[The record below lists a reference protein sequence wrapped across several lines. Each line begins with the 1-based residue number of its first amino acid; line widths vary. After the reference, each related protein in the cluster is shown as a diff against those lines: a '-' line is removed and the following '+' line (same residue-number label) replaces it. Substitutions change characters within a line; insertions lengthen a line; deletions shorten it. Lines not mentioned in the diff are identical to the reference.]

1 MIIFLR
7 SFLWSL
13 AAALAVGLVVSFLDA
28 PAVLAQGE
36 EEFEFETGEG
46 TEIQDDPHLYWKC
59 WRTETPTDE
68 GFTNRNISISDLF
81 GSVFATPY
89 LPSLSDGR
97 VDERGLK
104 LMEIGDE
111 KWKRSRGDLIDAR
124 FYRSSGLN
132 EFKSADSPTDANLM
146 TSDDQKAFFKA
157 SGVALLPDWNPF
169 LNEADA
175 RIQDIDIEWSTGSGN
190 TGEAHSDDV
199 DRLQQE
205 QGASATVSEQEI
217 GRAVAYRGNA
227 EPVAGKLSEYAPSNE
242 DPTLAGQNALGARVQ
257 YGTKSDQVI
266 DISGTMQTGGD
277 DGVVSSVVT
286 IASVSRD
293 VTNNVSITD
302 RNDPTNPEVFT
313 TSVTQAE
320 DIPRLVI
327 FSGTGWLDDNDL
339 DGHSPADIIAL
350 PSAPHPSGFR
360 FAKPA
365 GVPPQLPWARSCFF
379 TMHETGPWDTD
390 FPYRE
395 YRFLCWMVRSTSV
408 QSPIVPQPVQSMV
421 VPVSALGGEVM
432 PPVKLEELFPS
443 GDIEPLDLGGGKLQL
458 KDVPLWMESG
468 LAETSDALYYES
480 ASKRRGTLAPP
491 EIGDAPD
498 DEIVVSINL
507 KDDFR
512 FDRLTRYTFTD
523 DSGEESS
530 NWHLFGDERVGRRV
544 IPVGDT
550 AYYGGYKQSY
560 MLPPFWGGED
570 DKILPWMYDHEE
582 PLINHFGMESLV
594 LWPVNLQDMNYYLMV
609 VPGFTKEHAGDRG
622 HVLNLAYAGSPGV
635 HKALNYFLKGFLI
648 FGAYQSIFDNYE
660 GKVGDAVPV
669 PTEVQGTSGRTAIGF
684 NNQFS
689 IASMH
694 LNPFTPGKL
703 YYPFYDVDSYVHGN
717 YPDGFNTDSGTDLL
731 FETEDLLK
739 AGVVSPDDA
748 GEGANQYGSNSRF
761 QWVIK
766 EGAPVLGL
774 EEGNA
779 ESVYR
784 QLGLDP
790 DYVSEVEGDP
800 FAATENGSPAWP
812 NSYISPDETHV
823 MILTFYEGRLG
834 SRWKFVPSVFA
845 DVQFGQTL
853 YEGANNAV
861 DGAVSGYVSGL
872 RGAMSFVGYDT
883 SKLKDTP
890 NIIPDSGA
898 VPTFQYRRV
907 ICRVV
912 IPPEGV
918 VTPAT
923 GWTAVTDAVQA
934 AKDYIIS
941 EVLRV
946 VGILIAFFEALPGKV
961 MAGVTSV
968 AAESIC
974 HGGDLVS
981 RVGGGENDIG
991 TGKDPDTGVDIEIN
1005 EHEHTDRMSEARC
1018 DDARENG
1025 LQNISGDCSMVGA
1038 AVDDP
1043 SCYPVPTID
1052 FLSHSS
1058 GLRYRLGWDS
1068 SPQIHYDDIW
1078 YYSYPGTDEPGP
1090 DEAYRDRFS
1099 LKAGVTSDSG
1109 VPNLTFTFPYSLTG
1123 SGLSGTVLNQD
1134 THSAAF
1140 GRPLDVG
1147 AAFDIAG
1154 GVDFDGYVLYVRPDS
1169 RIFRYVNCTEWI
1181 ARDPDDNGC
1190 EPAGV
1195 PRRNHLP
1202 APPSVLA
1209 QQEEFRFILPRY
1221 YLRYAS
1227 TEDVFIGAVRKFEFG
1242 GVPLQKGTVDC
1253 KSRSIELLKG
1263 PAEQYGCGPAG
1274 SYDALRSYDF
1284 GANKVHF
1291 IGESDWERLGFF
1303 LDYVW
1308 YLGSDS
1314 EYSFAISSYR
1324 GVPDSGDDWQESPL
1338 SSWVNVKGG
1347 PGVACLGN
1355 HTYWAT
1361 MWDTSYFDGTN
1372 PENITVFGS
1381 TAEFELAV
1389 KRSAHFNC
1397 AEHLA
1402 PSGELV
1408 AYGEGTPF
1416 YRVKRSNYV
1425 EASALAEAVFC
1436 LGNPGHPRC
1445 GVTRL
1450 GPGAEE
1456 KSIRGVIAGQSVPDL
1471 GGVYNSGYLIGSS
1484 VCSGIWSGTPSG
1496 MTWDSPVVQTI
1507 WSLAWVLAMVLL
1519 FVLLLWDGLSLTYA
1533 GWASEG
1539 RGGVT
1544 ISSMIPR
1551 FALALVLA
1559 SASLF
1564 ICRIILTLS
1573 GDMVCFFIHSTG
1585 MTFWNVVGGFI
1596 LAIFLGVA
1604 DVLMPVMLI
1613 GMGLFALSA
1622 IFGPAALLG
1631 VVVMAGYLLVM
1642 LAALLFVLYYT
1653 LKVFATMIVRIVLL
1667 MVLIGLGPIAFAM
1680 YASPATEHWTKR
1692 WIGML
1697 LGTTFQQL
1705 AVLITL
1711 FIGASL
1717 VDSARYDL
1725 SLWMQYWQVM
1735 FHVLAGMMVLFV
1747 ASRIP
1752 DLVNPQSRGL
1762 FSGFT
1767 QALAMS
1773 GAAAAMIGGGIAGAA
1788 AGGAGSSSVGRMA
1801 SSLRSFAGRIGRGGT
1816 DPSDGAGGAGADA
1829 LKQAG
1834 NEDNSAPNPIS
1845 GSALS
1850 GSNDLGVSGTPTTP
1864 TSGGT
1869 PTMPTAGGASEGDSG
1884 GAAGGGGGGA
1894 AGGAGFLGSMGRG
1907 FMAGASRGTLFGRAM
1922 RDMQSGNFF
1931 VNDPSTTY
1939 QGTSQAQ
1946 LQGFRE
1952 YTGGVPFG
1960 QTADSRERFE
1970 RAMERRGRPSGGRG
1984 GHYQPDRSTRSDA
1997 QPENDIPNENWAG
2010 DGDGDGDG
2018 DN

>member
-1 MIIFLR
+1 MAIFLR

-13 AAALAVGLVVSFLDA
+13 AAVLAVGLAVSFLDA

-59 WRTETPTDE
+59 WRTDTPAGE
-68 GFTNRNISISDLF
+68 GFTNESVSVVDLF
-81 GSVFATPY
+81 ASVFATPY
-89 LPSLSDGR
+89 LPSLSADR
-97 VDERGLK
+97 VDERGLH
-104 LMEIGDE
+104 LMHIGPE
-111 KWKRSRGDLIDAR
+111 KWKRSRADLIDAR
-124 FYRSSGLN
+124 FYRRSGLN
-132 EFKSADSPTDANLM
+132 GFPSRGGAKSPGDKRFLEP
-146 TSDDQKAFFKA
+146 DDQTRFFEG
-157 SGVALLPDWNPF
+157 SSVTGLPDWNPF

-175 RIQDIDIEWSTGSGN
+175 RIQDIDIEWSTGSGK

-227 EPVAGKLSEYAPSNE
+227 DPVAGKLSEYAPSNE

-266 DISGTMQTGGD
+266 DISGTMQTGGN
-277 DGVVSSVVT
+277 DGSVSSVVT
-286 IASVSRD
+286 ISSVSRD

-327 FSGTGWLDDNDL
+327 FSGTGWLDDSDP
-339 DGHSPADIIAL
+339 DGHSPADIVAL
-350 PSAPHPSGFR
+350 TTEAPRPSGFR

-365 GVPPQLPWARSCFF
+365 GSPPQLPWARSCFF
-379 TMHETGPWDTD
+379 TQHEYGPDPWGTD

-421 VPVSALGGEVM
+421 VPTNALGGSLM
-432 PPVKLEELFPS
+432 PPAKLLELFPS
-443 GDIEPLDLGGGKLQL
+443 GQIEPLVLSGGKVQL
-458 KDVPLWMESG
+458 SDVPLWMESD
-468 LAETSDALYYES
+468 LADTSDALYYES

-507 KDDFR
+507 KDQFR
-512 FDRLTRYTFTD
+512 KDPSSPYTFTD

-544 IPVGDT
+544 ILNGLDNVYL
-550 AYYGGYKQSY
+550 AGYKQSY
-560 MLPPFWGGED
+560 MLPPFWGGEN
-570 DKILPWMYDHEE
+570 DKILPWMYDHEA
-582 PLINHFGMESLV
+582 PLISHFGMESLV
-594 LWPVNLQDMNYYLMV
+594 LWPVSLRDMNYYLMV

-635 HKALNYFLKGFLI
+635 HSGLNYFLKGFFI
-648 FGAYQSIFDNYE
+648 FGAYQAIFDAYD
-660 GKVGDAVPV
+660 GKVGDAVAVPV
-669 PTEVQGTSGRTAIGF
+669 EVKGTSGRTAIGF
-684 NNQFS
+684 SNQFS

-703 YYPFYDVDSYVHGN
+703 YYPFYDVDSYVHGA
-717 YPDGFNTDSGTDLL
+717 YPVGFNSGTDLL

-739 AGVVSPDDA
+739 AGVVSPDD
-748 GEGANQYGSNSRF
+748 GGVGVDQYGSNSRF
-761 QWVIK
+761 QWVIE
-766 EGAPVLGL
+766 EGQPVLGL

-790 DYVSEVEGDP
+790 EYVSEVKGDP
-800 FAATENGSPAWP
+800 FVVAGNGNPAWP

-823 MILTFYEGRLG
+823 MILTFYEGRIAE
-834 SRWKFVPSVFA
+834 RWKFVPGAFA
-845 DVQFGQTL
+845 DVPFGQAF
-853 YEGANNAV
+853 YKGANQAV
-861 DGAVSGYVSGL
+861 DGTVDTLGAGL
-872 RGAMSFVGYDT
+872 RGAFNLVGLDAVEM
-883 SKLKDTP
+883 K
-890 NIIPDSGA
+890 NIPDIVPDSGA

-923 GWTAVTDAVQA
+923 GWTAVTDAVQI
-934 AKDYIIS
+934 AKDFI
-941 EVLRV
+941 VN
-946 VGILIAFFEALPGKV
+946 GILNAIGKLIAWFEGLPGQV
-961 MAGVTSV
+961 MGGVTSV

-991 TGKDPDTGVDIEIN
+991 TGVDPDTDVDLEIN
-1005 EHEHTDRMSEARC
+1005 ENEHTDRMSQARC

-1025 LQNISGDCSMVGA
+1025 LQGMSGDCSAVGA

-1043 SCYPVPTID
+1043 ACYPVPKVD
-1052 FLSHSS
+1052 FIS
-1058 GLRYRLGWDS
+1058 GTPGLKYHLGWIPRMS
-1068 SPQIHYDDIW
+1068 WHYDNVW
-1078 YYSYPGTDEPGP
+1078 YYSYPGTDEPSG

-1099 LKAGVTSDSG
+1099 LQAGITADRG
-1109 VPNLTFTFPYSLTG
+1109 VPSLTFNFPYSLAG
-1123 SGLSGTVLNQD
+1123 SGLPGYALNED
-1134 THSAAF
+1134 THVF
-1140 GRPLDVG
+1140 GRPLDV
-1147 AAFDIAG
+1147 ASALDIAG
-1154 GVDFDGYVLYVRPDS
+1154 SVDFDGYVLYVRPDS
-1169 RIFRYVNCTEWI
+1169 RIFRYVNCTEWTG
-1181 ARDPDDNGC
+1181 RGNSCDPPGF
-1190 EPAGV
+1190 
-1195 PRRNHLP
+1195 PRFGTLP
-1202 APPSVLA
+1202 APPVALA

-1221 YLRYAS
+1221 YLRYQN
-1227 TEDVFIGAVRKFEFG
+1227 TEDVFIGAVKKFTFGNVPFQQRTVTCEAKSVKLLTGHGLDDDYPCGPLGLDPYDANRAYEFG
-1242 GVPLQKGTVDC
+1242 AD
-1253 KSRSIELLKG
+1253 
-1263 PAEQYGCGPAG
+1263 
-1274 SYDALRSYDF
+1274 
-1284 GANKVHF
+1284 KVHF
-1291 IGESDWERLGFF
+1291 IGESDWERLSFF

-1314 EYSFAISSYR
+1314 EYSFAISAYR

-1338 SSWVNVKGG
+1338 SSWVNVRGG
-1347 PGVACLGN
+1347 PGVVCLTH

-1361 MWDTSYFDGTN
+1361 MLPTSDYDGTN
-1372 PENITVFGS
+1372 PDDVNVFGS
-1381 TAEFELAV
+1381 DAHYGLAV
-1389 KRSAHFNC
+1389 ERSDRFDC
-1397 AEHLA
+1397 AEHLS

-1408 AYGEGTPF
+1408 AYGKGTEF
-1416 YRVKRSNYV
+1416 YKAEKDQFRT
-1425 EASALAEAVFC
+1425 EADSADVHYCNA
-1436 LGNPGHPRC
+1436 HPSHWRC
-1445 GVTRL
+1445 GTLRL
-1450 GPGAEE
+1450 RPGAED
-1456 KSIRGVIAGQSVPDL
+1456 KSVRGVIAGQSVPDL
-1471 GGVYNSGYLIGSS
+1471 GGVYNSGYLIGST

-1533 GWASEG
+1533 GWASDG

-1573 GDMVCFFIHSTG
+1573 GDMVCFFIHATG

-1596 LAIFLGVA
+1596 LGIFFGVA
-1604 DVLMPVMLI
+1604 DVLMPVMLV
-1613 GMGLFALSA
+1613 GMGLFALGA
-1622 IFGPAALLG
+1622 IFGPAAFLG
-1631 VVVMAGYLLVM
+1631 VIVLAGYLFVM
-1642 LAALLFVLYYT
+1642 LTALLFVLYYT

-1717 VDSARYDL
+1717 VSSARYDL
-1725 SLWMQYWQVM
+1725 SLWMEYWQVM

-1773 GAAAAMIGGGIAGAA
+1773 AAAAAMIGGGVAGAVGGAAGSGPVGRMASGLRSFASRIGRGGNNQSPDANEAGAQGLKQAGNEGGRTPSGPPNPISGSTVGGERDLGVSGGDSTMPPSGGSEGGGGGGGAA
-1788 AGGAGSSSVGRMA
+1788 AGGAG
-1801 SSLRSFAGRIGRGGT
+1801 
-1816 DPSDGAGGAGADA
+1816 
-1829 LKQAG
+1829 
-1834 NEDNSAPNPIS
+1834 
-1845 GSALS
+1845 
-1850 GSNDLGVSGTPTTP
+1850 
-1864 TSGGT
+1864 
-1869 PTMPTAGGASEGDSG
+1869 
-1884 GAAGGGGGGA
+1884 
-1894 AGGAGFLGSMGRG
+1894 FLASMGRG
-1907 FMAGASRGTLFGRAM
+1907 FMAGASRGTLVGRAM

-1931 VNDPSTTY
+1931 TNDPSTTY

-1952 YTGGVPFG
+1952 YTRGVSFG
-1960 QTADSRERFE
+1960 STEDSRERFD

-1984 GHYQPDRSTRSDA
+1984 GRGGHYQPDRSTSSDA
-1997 QPENDIPNENWAG
+1997 QPDNEIPNENWGG
-2010 DGDGDGDG
+2010 DGDGDGE
-2018 DN
+2018 N